1 MVVYNFFQFN
11 FLKLQ
16 WYNVNIVNI
25 LTKIV
30 KCIMEGK
37 MKIKKLISMILVVM
51 MMTTMLVGCS
61 NTKPEGE
68 SEQKKVTI
76 TDHAGR
82 EVEVTGEYEKI
93 VSGYYIS
100 TSMLVSL
107 GLNDK
112 LVGIEAKA
120 EKRPLYKLAAKE
132 LLELPNVG
140 TAKDFDLEGCIAL
153 KPDLVILPK
162 KLTEQAKTLA
172 DTGIT
177 VIVIN
182 PENEE
187 LLRESIEMVATAT
200 GTTEKAKKLLSYYDE
215 QYAELEELTKD
226 SKDKPSVYLAG
237 TSNILTVASG
247 KMYQNSVI
255 EQAGGVNVA
264 KDLSDDQWANI
275 SYEQLLQYNPD
286 MIVIIPEAEFT
297 KEDVLNDSELANLN
311 AVKNKAVYEMPG
323 DFEAWDSPVPS
334 GVLGSMWLASIINE
348 DEYSFDDF
356 KNDAAGFYKEFYNV
370 DIDKELVTK

>member
-1 MVVYNFFQFN
+1 
-11 FLKLQ
+11 
-16 WYNVNIVNI
+16 
-25 LTKIV
+25 
-30 KCIMEGK
+30 
-37 MKIKKLISMILVVM
+37 MKIKKLISIILVVM

-61 NTKPEGE
+61 NTNTQEKSQPKE
-68 SEQKKVTI
+68 VTI

-82 EVEVTGEYEKI
+82 EVKVTGNYKKI

-112 LVGIEAKA
+112 LVGIESKA

-132 LLELPNVG
+132 LLELPKVG

-162 KLTEQAKTLA
+162 KLTEQAKTLSDA
-172 DTGIT
+172 GIT

-182 PENEE
+182 PENEK
-187 LLRESIEMVATAT
+187 LLKESIEMVATAT

-215 QYAELEELTKD
+215 QYAKLEKLTKD
-226 SKDKPSVYLAG
+226 SKEKPSVYLAG
-237 TSNILTVASG
+237 TSDILTVASG

-255 EQAGGVNVA
+255 EKAGGVNVA
-264 KDLSDDQWANI
+264 KDLTDDQWAKI
-275 SYEQLLQYNPD
+275 SYEQLLKYNPD

-297 KEDVLNDSELANLN
+297 KEDVLKDPQLANLN
-311 AVKNKAVYEMPG
+311 AVKNKAVYEMPS

-334 GVLGSMWLASIINE
+334 CVLGSMWLASII
-348 DEYSFDDF
+348 DEEGYSFDDF
-356 KNDAAGFYKEFYNV
+356 KNDAASFYKEFYNV

>member
-1 MVVYNFFQFN
+1 
-11 FLKLQ
+11 
-16 WYNVNIVNI
+16 
-25 LTKIV
+25 
-30 KCIMEGK
+30 
-37 MKIKKLISMILVVM
+37 MKIKKLISIVLVVM

-61 NTKPEGE
+61 NTNTQEKSQPKE
-68 SEQKKVTI
+68 VTI

-82 EVEVTGEYEKI
+82 EVKVTGNYEKI

-112 LVGIEAKA
+112 LVGIESKA

-132 LLELPNVG
+132 LLELPKVG

-162 KLTEQAKTLA
+162 KLTEQAKTLSDA
-172 DTGIT
+172 GIT

-182 PENEE
+182 PENEK
-187 LLRESIEMVATAT
+187 LLKESIEMVATAT

-215 QYAELEELTKD
+215 QYAKLEKLTKD
-226 SKDKPSVYLAG
+226 SKEKPSVYLAG
-237 TSNILTVASG
+237 TSDILTVASG

-255 EQAGGVNVA
+255 EKAGGVNVA
-264 KDLSDDQWANI
+264 KDLADDQWAKI
-275 SYEQLLQYNPD
+275 SYEQLLKYNPD

-297 KEDVLNDSELANLN
+297 KEDVLKDPQLANLN
-311 AVKNKAVYEMPG
+311 AVKNKAVYEMPS

-334 GVLGSMWLASIINE
+334 CVLGSMWLASII
-348 DEYSFDDF
+348 DEEGYSFDDF

>member
-1 MVVYNFFQFN
+1 
-11 FLKLQ
+11 
-16 WYNVNIVNI
+16 
-25 LTKIV
+25 
-30 KCIMEGK
+30 
-37 MKIKKLISMILVVM
+37 MKIKKLISIILVVM

-61 NTKPEGE
+61 NTNTQEKSQPKE
-68 SEQKKVTI
+68 VTI

-82 EVEVTGEYEKI
+82 EVKVTGNYEKI

-112 LVGIEAKA
+112 LVGIESKA

-132 LLELPNVG
+132 LLELPKVG

-162 KLTEQAKTLA
+162 KLTEQAKTLSDA
-172 DTGIT
+172 GIT

-182 PENEE
+182 PENEK
-187 LLRESIEMVATAT
+187 LLKESIEMVATAT

-215 QYAELEELTKD
+215 QYGKLEKLTKD
-226 SKDKPSVYLAG
+226 SKETPSVYLAG
-237 TSNILTVASG
+237 TSDILTVASG

-255 EQAGGVNVA
+255 EKAGGVNVA
-264 KDLSDDQWANI
+264 KDLTDDQWAKI
-275 SYEQLLQYNPD
+275 SYEQLLKYNPD

-297 KEDVLNDSELANLN
+297 KEDVLKDPQLANLN
-311 AVKNKAVYEMPG
+311 AVKNKAVYEMPS

-334 GVLGSMWLASIINE
+334 CVLGSMWLASII
-348 DEYSFDDF
+348 DEEGYSFDDF
-356 KNDAAGFYKEFYNV
+356 KNDAASFYKEFYNV

>member
-1 MVVYNFFQFN
+1 
-11 FLKLQ
+11 
-16 WYNVNIVNI
+16 
-25 LTKIV
+25 
-30 KCIMEGK
+30 
-37 MKIKKLISMILVVM
+37 MKIKKLISIILVVM

-61 NTKPEGE
+61 NTNTQEKSQPKE
-68 SEQKKVTI
+68 VTI

-82 EVEVTGEYEKI
+82 EVKVTGNYEKI

-112 LVGIEAKA
+112 LVGIESKA

-132 LLELPNVG
+132 LLELPKVG

-162 KLTEQAKTLA
+162 KLTEQAKTLSDA
-172 DTGIT
+172 GIT

-182 PENEE
+182 PENEK
-187 LLRESIEMVATAT
+187 LLKESIEMVATAT

-215 QYAELEELTKD
+215 QYAKLEKLTKD
-226 SKDKPSVYLAG
+226 SKEKPSVYLAG
-237 TSNILTVASG
+237 TSDILTVASG

-255 EQAGGVNVA
+255 EKAGGVNVA
-264 KDLSDDQWANI
+264 KDLTDDQWAKI
-275 SYEQLLQYNPD
+275 SYEQLLKYNPD

-297 KEDVLNDSELANLN
+297 KEDVLKDPQFANLN
-311 AVKNKAVYEMPG
+311 AVKNKAVYEMPS

-334 GVLGSMWLASIINE
+334 CVLGSMWLASII
-348 DEYSFDDF
+348 DEEGYSFDDF
-356 KNDAAGFYKEFYNV
+356 KNDAASFYKEFYKV

>member
-1 MVVYNFFQFN
+1 
-11 FLKLQ
+11 
-16 WYNVNIVNI
+16 
-25 LTKIV
+25 
-30 KCIMEGK
+30 
-37 MKIKKLISMILVVM
+37 MKIKKLISIILVVM

-61 NTKPEGE
+61 NTNTQEKSQPKE
-68 SEQKKVTI
+68 VTI

-82 EVEVTGEYEKI
+82 EVKVTGNYEKI

-112 LVGIEAKA
+112 LVGIESKA

-132 LLELPNVG
+132 LLELPKVG

-162 KLTEQAKTLA
+162 KLTEQAKTLSDA
-172 DTGIT
+172 GIT

-182 PENEE
+182 PENEK
-187 LLRESIEMVATAT
+187 LLKESIEMVATAT

-215 QYAELEELTKD
+215 QYAKLEKLTKD
-226 SKDKPSVYLAG
+226 SKEKPSVYLAG
-237 TSNILTVASG
+237 TSDILTVASG

-255 EQAGGVNVA
+255 EKAGGVNVA
-264 KDLSDDQWANI
+264 KDLADDQWAKI
-275 SYEQLLQYNPD
+275 SYEQLLKYNPD

-297 KEDVLNDSELANLN
+297 KEDVLKDPQLANIN
-311 AVKNKAVYEMPG
+311 AVKNKAVYEMPS

-334 GVLGSMWLASIINE
+334 CVLGSMWLASII
-348 DEYSFDDF
+348 DEEGYSFDDF
-356 KNDAAGFYKEFYNV
+356 KNDAASFYKEFYNV

>member
-1 MVVYNFFQFN
+1 
-11 FLKLQ
+11 
-16 WYNVNIVNI
+16 
-25 LTKIV
+25 
-30 KCIMEGK
+30 
-37 MKIKKLISMILVVM
+37 MKIKKLISIVLVVM

-61 NTKPEGE
+61 NTNTQEKSQPKE
-68 SEQKKVTI
+68 VTI

-82 EVEVTGEYEKI
+82 EVKVTGNYEKI

-112 LVGIEAKA
+112 LVGIESKA

-132 LLELPNVG
+132 LLELPKVG

-162 KLTEQAKTLA
+162 KLTEQAKTLSDA
-172 DTGIT
+172 GIT

-182 PENEE
+182 PENEK
-187 LLRESIEMVATAT
+187 LLKESIEMVATAT

-215 QYAELEELTKD
+215 QYAKLEKLTKD
-226 SKDKPSVYLAG
+226 SKEKPSVYLAG
-237 TSNILTVASG
+237 TSDILTVASG

-255 EQAGGVNVA
+255 EKAGGVNVA
-264 KDLSDDQWANI
+264 KDLADDQWAKI
-275 SYEQLLQYNPD
+275 SYEQLLKYNPD

-297 KEDVLNDSELANLN
+297 KEDVLKDPQLANLN
-311 AVKNKAVYEMPG
+311 AVKNKAVYEMPS

-334 GVLGSMWLASIINE
+334 CVLGSMWLASII
-348 DEYSFDDF
+348 DEEGYSFDDF
-356 KNDAAGFYKEFYNV
+356 KNDAASFYKEFYKV

>member
-1 MVVYNFFQFN
+1 
-11 FLKLQ
+11 
-16 WYNVNIVNI
+16 
-25 LTKIV
+25 
-30 KCIMEGK
+30 
-37 MKIKKLISMILVVM
+37 MKIKKLISIILVVM

-61 NTKPEGE
+61 NTNTQEKSQPKE
-68 SEQKKVTI
+68 VTI

-82 EVEVTGEYEKI
+82 EVKVTGNYEKI

-112 LVGIEAKA
+112 LVGIESKA

-132 LLELPNVG
+132 LLELPKVG

-162 KLTEQAKTLA
+162 KLTEQAKTLSDA
-172 DTGIT
+172 GIT

-182 PENEE
+182 PENEK
-187 LLRESIEMVATAT
+187 LLKESIEMVATAT

-215 QYAELEELTKD
+215 QYGKLEKLTKD
-226 SKDKPSVYLAG
+226 SKEKPSVYLAG
-237 TSNILTVASG
+237 TSDILTVASG

-255 EQAGGVNVA
+255 EKAGGVNVA
-264 KDLSDDQWANI
+264 KDLTDDQWAKI
-275 SYEQLLQYNPD
+275 SYEQLLKYNPD

-297 KEDVLNDSELANLN
+297 KEDVLKDPQLANLN
-311 AVKNKAVYEMPG
+311 AVKNKAVYEMPS

-334 GVLGSMWLASIINE
+334 CVLGSMWLASII
-348 DEYSFDDF
+348 DEEGYSFDDF
-356 KNDAAGFYKEFYNV
+356 KNDAASFYKEFYNV

>member
-1 MVVYNFFQFN
+1 
-11 FLKLQ
+11 
-16 WYNVNIVNI
+16 
-25 LTKIV
+25 
-30 KCIMEGK
+30 
-37 MKIKKLISMILVVM
+37 MKIKKLISIVLVVM
-51 MMTTMLVGCS
+51 MMTTMLVGCG
-61 NTKPEGE
+61 NTNTQEKSQPKE
-68 SEQKKVTI
+68 VTI

-82 EVEVTGEYEKI
+82 EVKVTGNYEKI

-112 LVGIEAKA
+112 LVGIESKA

-132 LLELPNVG
+132 LLELPKVG

-162 KLTEQAKTLA
+162 KLTEQAKTLSDA
-172 DTGIT
+172 GIT

-182 PENEE
+182 PENEK
-187 LLRESIEMVATAT
+187 LLKESIEMVATAT

-215 QYAELEELTKD
+215 QYAKLEKLTKD
-226 SKDKPSVYLAG
+226 SKEKPSVYLAG
-237 TSNILTVASG
+237 TSDILTVASG

-255 EQAGGVNVA
+255 EKAGGVNVA
-264 KDLSDDQWANI
+264 KDLTDDQWAKI
-275 SYEQLLQYNPD
+275 SYEQLLKYNPD

-297 KEDVLNDSELANLN
+297 KEDVLKDPQLANLN
-311 AVKNKAVYEMPG
+311 AVKNKAVYEMPS

-334 GVLGSMWLASIINE
+334 CVLGSMWLASII
-348 DEYSFDDF
+348 DEEGYSFDDF

>member
-1 MVVYNFFQFN
+1 
-11 FLKLQ
+11 
-16 WYNVNIVNI
+16 
-25 LTKIV
+25 
-30 KCIMEGK
+30 
-37 MKIKKLISMILVVM
+37 MKIKKLISIILVVM

-61 NTKPEGE
+61 NTNTQEKSQPKE
-68 SEQKKVTI
+68 VTI

-82 EVEVTGEYEKI
+82 EVKVTGNYEKI

-112 LVGIEAKA
+112 LVGIESKA

-132 LLELPNVG
+132 LLELPKVG

-162 KLTEQAKTLA
+162 KLTEQAKTLSDA
-172 DTGIT
+172 GIT

-182 PENEE
+182 PENEK
-187 LLRESIEMVATAT
+187 LLKESIEMVATAT

-215 QYAELEELTKD
+215 QYAKLEKLTKD
-226 SKDKPSVYLAG
+226 SKEKPSVYLAG
-237 TSNILTVASG
+237 TSDILTVASG

-255 EQAGGVNVA
+255 EKAGGVNVA
-264 KDLSDDQWANI
+264 KDLTDDQWAKI
-275 SYEQLLQYNPD
+275 SYEQLLKYNPD

-297 KEDVLNDSELANLN
+297 KEDVLKDPQLENLN
-311 AVKNKAVYEMPG
+311 AVKNKAVYEMPS

-334 GVLGSMWLASIINE
+334 CVLGSMWLASII
-348 DEYSFDDF
+348 DEEGYSFDDF
-356 KNDAAGFYKEFYNV
+356 KNDAASFYKEFYNV

>member
-1 MVVYNFFQFN
+1 
-11 FLKLQ
+11 
-16 WYNVNIVNI
+16 
-25 LTKIV
+25 
-30 KCIMEGK
+30 
-37 MKIKKLISMILVVM
+37 MKIKKLISIVLVVM

-61 NTKPEGE
+61 NTNTQEKSQPKE
-68 SEQKKVTI
+68 VTI

-82 EVEVTGEYEKI
+82 EVKVTGNYEKI

-112 LVGIEAKA
+112 LVGIESKA

-132 LLELPNVG
+132 LLELPKVG

-162 KLTEQAKTLA
+162 KLTEQAKTLSDA
-172 DTGIT
+172 GIT

-182 PENEE
+182 PENEK
-187 LLRESIEMVATAT
+187 LLKESIEMVATAT

-215 QYAELEELTKD
+215 QYAKLEKLTKD
-226 SKDKPSVYLAG
+226 SKEKPSVYLAG
-237 TSNILTVASG
+237 TSDILTVASG

-255 EQAGGVNVA
+255 EKAGGVNVA
-264 KDLSDDQWANI
+264 KDLADDQWAKI
-275 SYEQLLQYNPD
+275 SYEQLLKYNPD

-297 KEDVLNDSELANLN
+297 KEDVLKDPQLANLN
-311 AVKNKAVYEMPG
+311 AVKNKAVYEMPS

-334 GVLGSMWLASIINE
+334 CVLGSMWLASII
-348 DEYSFDDF
+348 DEEGYSFDDF
-356 KNDAAGFYKEFYNV
+356 KDDAASFYKEFYNV

>member
-1 MVVYNFFQFN
+1 V
-11 FLKLQ
+11 
-16 WYNVNIVNI
+16 
-25 LTKIV
+25 
-30 KCIMEGK
+30 EGK
-37 MKIKKLISMILVVM
+37 MKIKKLISIVLVVM

-61 NTKPEGE
+61 NTNTQEKSQPKE
-68 SEQKKVTI
+68 VTI

-82 EVEVTGEYEKI
+82 EVKVTGNYEKI

-112 LVGIEAKA
+112 LVGIESKA

-132 LLELPNVG
+132 LLELPKVG

-162 KLTEQAKTLA
+162 KLTEQAKTLSDA
-172 DTGIT
+172 GIT

-182 PENEE
+182 PENEK
-187 LLRESIEMVATAT
+187 LLKESIEMVATAT

-215 QYAELEELTKD
+215 QYAKLEKLTKD
-226 SKDKPSVYLAG
+226 SKEKPSVYLAG
-237 TSNILTVASG
+237 TSDILTVASG

-255 EQAGGVNVA
+255 EKAGGVNVA
-264 KDLSDDQWANI
+264 KDLTDDQWAKI
-275 SYEQLLQYNPD
+275 SYEQLLKYNPD

-297 KEDVLNDSELANLN
+297 KEDVLKDPQLANLN
-311 AVKNKAVYEMPG
+311 AVKNKAVYEMPS

-334 GVLGSMWLASIINE
+334 CVLGSMWLASII
-348 DEYSFDDF
+348 DEEGYSFDDF
-356 KNDAAGFYKEFYNV
+356 KDDAASFYKEFYNV

>member
-1 MVVYNFFQFN
+1 
-11 FLKLQ
+11 
-16 WYNVNIVNI
+16 
-25 LTKIV
+25 
-30 KCIMEGK
+30 
-37 MKIKKLISMILVVM
+37 MKIKKLISIILVVM

-61 NTKPEGE
+61 NTNTQEKSQPKE
-68 SEQKKVTI
+68 VTI

-82 EVEVTGEYEKI
+82 DVKVTGSYEKI

-112 LVGIEAKA
+112 LVGIESKA

-132 LLELPNVG
+132 LLELPKVG

-162 KLTEQAKTLA
+162 KLTEQAKTLSDA
-172 DTGIT
+172 GIT

-182 PENEE
+182 PENEK
-187 LLRESIEMVATAT
+187 LLKESIEMVATAT

-215 QYAELEELTKD
+215 QYAKLEKLTKD
-226 SKDKPSVYLAG
+226 SKEKPSVYLAG
-237 TSNILTVASG
+237 TSDILTVASG

-255 EQAGGVNVA
+255 EKAGGVNVA
-264 KDLSDDQWANI
+264 KDLTDDQWAKI
-275 SYEQLLQYNPD
+275 SYEQLLKYNPD

-297 KEDVLNDSELANLN
+297 KEDVLKDPQLANLN
-311 AVKNKAVYEMPG
+311 AVKNKAVYEMPS

-334 GVLGSMWLASIINE
+334 CVLGSMWLASII
-348 DEYSFDDF
+348 DEEGYSFDDF
-356 KNDAAGFYKEFYNV
+356 KNDAASFYKEFYNV

>member
-1 MVVYNFFQFN
+1 
-11 FLKLQ
+11 
-16 WYNVNIVNI
+16 
-25 LTKIV
+25 
-30 KCIMEGK
+30 
-37 MKIKKLISMILVVM
+37 MKIKKLISIILVVM

-61 NTKPEGE
+61 NTNTQEKSQPKE
-68 SEQKKVTI
+68 VTI

-82 EVEVTGEYEKI
+82 EVKVTGNYEKI

-112 LVGIEAKA
+112 LVGIESKA

-132 LLELPNVG
+132 LLELPKVG

-162 KLTEQAKTLA
+162 KLTEQAKTLSDA
-172 DTGIT
+172 GIT

-182 PENEE
+182 PENEK
-187 LLRESIEMVATAT
+187 LLKESIEMVATAT

-215 QYAELEELTKD
+215 QYAKLEKLTKD
-226 SKDKPSVYLAG
+226 SKEKPSVYLAG
-237 TSNILTVASG
+237 TSDILTVASG

-255 EQAGGVNVA
+255 EKAGGVNVA
-264 KDLSDDQWANI
+264 KDLTDDQWAKI
-275 SYEQLLQYNPD
+275 SYEQLLKYNPD

-297 KEDVLNDSELANLN
+297 KEDVLKDPQLANLN
-311 AVKNKAVYEMPG
+311 AVKNKAVYEMPS

-334 GVLGSMWLASIINE
+334 CVLGSMWLASII
-348 DEYSFDDF
+348 DEEGYSFDDF
-356 KNDAAGFYKEFYNV
+356 KNDAASFYKEFYNV

>member
-1 MVVYNFFQFN
+1 
-11 FLKLQ
+11 
-16 WYNVNIVNI
+16 
-25 LTKIV
+25 
-30 KCIMEGK
+30 
-37 MKIKKLISMILVVM
+37 MKIKKLISIFLVVM
-51 MMTTMLVGCS
+51 MMTTMLVGCG
-61 NTKPEGE
+61 NTNTQEKSQPKE
-68 SEQKKVTI
+68 VTI

-82 EVEVTGEYEKI
+82 EVKVTGNYEKI

-112 LVGIEAKA
+112 LVGIESKA

-132 LLELPNVG
+132 LLELPKVG

-162 KLTEQAKTLA
+162 KLTEQAKTLSDA
-172 DTGIT
+172 GIT

-182 PENEE
+182 PENEK
-187 LLRESIEMVATAT
+187 LLKESIEMVATAT

-215 QYAELEELTKD
+215 QYAKLEKLTKD
-226 SKDKPSVYLAG
+226 SKEKPSVYLAG
-237 TSNILTVASG
+237 TSDILTVASG

-255 EQAGGVNVA
+255 EKAGGVNVA
-264 KDLSDDQWANI
+264 KDLADDQWAKI
-275 SYEQLLQYNPD
+275 SYEQLLKYNPD

-297 KEDVLNDSELANLN
+297 KEDVLKDPQLANIN
-311 AVKNKAVYEMPG
+311 AVKNKAVYEMPS

-334 GVLGSMWLASIINE
+334 CVLGSMWLASII
-348 DEYSFDDF
+348 DEEGYSFDDF
-356 KNDAAGFYKEFYNV
+356 KNDAASFYKEFYNV

>member
-1 MVVYNFFQFN
+1 
-11 FLKLQ
+11 
-16 WYNVNIVNI
+16 
-25 LTKIV
+25 
-30 KCIMEGK
+30 
-37 MKIKKLISMILVVM
+37 MKIKKLISIVLVVM

-61 NTKPEGE
+61 NTNTQEKSQPKE
-68 SEQKKVTI
+68 VTI

-82 EVEVTGEYEKI
+82 EVKVTGNYEKI

-112 LVGIEAKA
+112 LVGIESKA

-132 LLELPNVG
+132 LLQLPKVG

-162 KLTEQAKTLA
+162 KLTEQAKTLSDA
-172 DTGIT
+172 GIT

-182 PENEE
+182 PENEK
-187 LLRESIEMVATAT
+187 LLKESIEMVATAT

-215 QYAELEELTKD
+215 QYAKLEKLTKD
-226 SKDKPSVYLAG
+226 SKEKPSVYLAG
-237 TSNILTVASG
+237 TSDILTVASG

-255 EQAGGVNVA
+255 EKAGGVNVA
-264 KDLSDDQWANI
+264 KDLADDQWAKI
-275 SYEQLLQYNPD
+275 SYEQLLKYNPD

-297 KEDVLNDSELANLN
+297 KEDVLKDPQLSNLN
-311 AVKNKAVYEMPG
+311 AVKNKAVYEMPS

-334 GVLGSMWLASIINE
+334 CVLGSMWLASII
-348 DEYSFDDF
+348 DEEGYSFDDF
-356 KNDAAGFYKEFYNV
+356 KNDAASFYKEFYNV

>member
-1 MVVYNFFQFN
+1 
-11 FLKLQ
+11 
-16 WYNVNIVNI
+16 
-25 LTKIV
+25 
-30 KCIMEGK
+30 
-37 MKIKKLISMILVVM
+37 MKIKKLISMILLVM

-61 NTKPEGE
+61 NTKPEDE
-68 SEQKKVTI
+68 SEPKKVTI

-120 EKRPLYKLAAKE
+120 EKRPIYKLAAKE

-162 KLTEQAKTLA
+162 KLTEQAKALSDA
-172 DTGIT
+172 GIT
-177 VIVIN
+177 VVVIN

-215 QYAELEELTKD
+215 QYDKLEGLTKD

-255 EQAGGVNVA
+255 EQAGGVNTA

-275 SYEQLLQYNPD
+275 SYEQLLQYNPE

-297 KEDVLNDSELANLN
+297 KEDVLKDSQLANLN
-311 AVKNKAVYEMPG
+311 AVKNNAVYEMPR

-334 GVLGSMWLASIINE
+334 GALGSMWLASIINE
-348 DEYSFDDF
+348 DEYSFEQF
-356 KNDAAGFYKEFYNV
+356 KNDASEFYKEFYNIDV
-370 DIDKELVTK
+370 DKELITK

>member
-1 MVVYNFFQFN
+1 
-11 FLKLQ
+11 
-16 WYNVNIVNI
+16 
-25 LTKIV
+25 
-30 KCIMEGK
+30 

-61 NTKPEGE
+61 NTNTQEKDKPKE
-68 SEQKKVTI
+68 VTI

-82 EVEVTGEYEKI
+82 EVKVTGNYEKI

-120 EKRPLYKLAAKE
+120 DKRPLYKLADKE
-132 LLELPNVG
+132 LLDLPNVG
-140 TAKDFDLEGCIAL
+140 TAKDFDLEGCLAL

-172 DTGIT
+172 DAGIT

-187 LLRESIEMVATAT
+187 LLKESIEMVSTAT

-215 QYAELEELTKD
+215 QYAKLEEITKD

-237 TSNILTVASG
+237 TSNILTTASG

-255 EQAGGVNVA
+255 EKAGGVNVS
-264 KDLSDDQWANI
+264 KDLTDDQWANI
-275 SYEQLLQYNPD
+275 SYEQLLEYNPD

-297 KEDVLNDSELANLN
+297 KEDVLNDSQLANLN
-311 AVKNKAVYEMPG
+311 AVKNKAVYEMPS

-348 DEYSFDDF
+348 GEYSFDNF
-356 KNDAAGFYKEFYNV
+356 KNDAASFYKQFYNIDV
-370 DIDKELVTK
+370 DKELITK

>member
-1 MVVYNFFQFN
+1 
-11 FLKLQ
+11 
-16 WYNVNIVNI
+16 
-25 LTKIV
+25 
-30 KCIMEGK
+30 
-37 MKIKKLISMILVVM
+37 MKIKKLISIFLVVM
-51 MMTTMLVGCS
+51 MMTTMLVGCG
-61 NTKPEGE
+61 NTNTQEKSQPKE
-68 SEQKKVTI
+68 VTI

-82 EVEVTGEYEKI
+82 EVKVTGNYEKI

-112 LVGIEAKA
+112 LVGIESKA

-132 LLELPNVG
+132 LLELPKVG

-162 KLTEQAKTLA
+162 KLTEQAKTLSDA
-172 DTGIT
+172 GIT

-182 PENEE
+182 PENEK
-187 LLRESIEMVATAT
+187 LLKESIEMVATAT

-215 QYAELEELTKD
+215 QYAKLEKLTKD
-226 SKDKPSVYLAG
+226 SKEKPSVYLAG
-237 TSNILTVASG
+237 TSDILTVASG

-255 EQAGGVNVA
+255 EKAGGVNVA
-264 KDLSDDQWANI
+264 KDLADDQWAKI
-275 SYEQLLQYNPD
+275 SYEQLLKYNPD

-297 KEDVLNDSELANLN
+297 KEDVLKDPQLANLN
-311 AVKNKAVYEMPG
+311 AVKNKAVYEMPS

-334 GVLGSMWLASIINE
+334 CVLGSMWLASII
-348 DEYSFDDF
+348 DEEGYSFDDF
-356 KNDAAGFYKEFYNV
+356 KNDAASFYKEFYNV

>member
-1 MVVYNFFQFN
+1 
-11 FLKLQ
+11 
-16 WYNVNIVNI
+16 
-25 LTKIV
+25 
-30 KCIMEGK
+30 
-37 MKIKKLISMILVVM
+37 MKIKKLISIILVVM

-61 NTKPEGE
+61 NTNTQEKSQPKE
-68 SEQKKVTI
+68 VTI

-82 EVEVTGEYEKI
+82 EVKVTGNYEKI

-112 LVGIEAKA
+112 LVGIESKA
-120 EKRPLYKLAAKE
+120 EKRPLYKLAARE
-132 LLELPNVG
+132 LLQLPKVG

-162 KLTEQAKTLA
+162 KLTEQAKTLSDA
-172 DTGIT
+172 GIT

-182 PENEE
+182 PENEK
-187 LLRESIEMVATAT
+187 LLKESIEMVATAT

-215 QYAELEELTKD
+215 QYAKLEKLTKD
-226 SKDKPSVYLAG
+226 SKEKPSVYLAG
-237 TSNILTVASG
+237 TSDILTVASG

-255 EQAGGVNVA
+255 EKAGGVNVA
-264 KDLSDDQWANI
+264 KDLADDQWAKI
-275 SYEQLLQYNPD
+275 SYEQLLKYNPD

-297 KEDVLNDSELANLN
+297 KEDVLKDPQLSNLN
-311 AVKNKAVYEMPG
+311 AVKNKAVYEMPS

-334 GVLGSMWLASIINE
+334 CVLGSMWLASII
-348 DEYSFDDF
+348 DEEGYSFDDF
-356 KNDAAGFYKEFYNV
+356 KNDAASFYKEFYNV

>member
-1 MVVYNFFQFN
+1 
-11 FLKLQ
+11 
-16 WYNVNIVNI
+16 
-25 LTKIV
+25 
-30 KCIMEGK
+30 
-37 MKIKKLISMILVVM
+37 MKIKKLISIFLVVM
-51 MMTTMLVGCS
+51 MMTTMLVGCG
-61 NTKPEGE
+61 NTNTQEKSQPKE
-68 SEQKKVTI
+68 VTI

-82 EVEVTGEYEKI
+82 EVKVTGNYEKI

-112 LVGIEAKA
+112 LVGIESKA

-132 LLELPNVG
+132 LLELPKVG

-162 KLTEQAKTLA
+162 KLTEQAKTLSDA
-172 DTGIT
+172 GIT

-182 PENEE
+182 PENEK
-187 LLRESIEMVATAT
+187 LLKESIEMVATAT

-215 QYAELEELTKD
+215 QYAKLEKLTKD
-226 SKDKPSVYLAG
+226 SKEKPSVYLAG
-237 TSNILTVASG
+237 TSDILTVASG

-255 EQAGGVNVA
+255 EKAGGVNVA
-264 KDLSDDQWANI
+264 KDLTDDQWAKI
-275 SYEQLLQYNPD
+275 SYEQLLKYNPD

-297 KEDVLNDSELANLN
+297 KEDVLKDPQLANLN
-311 AVKNKAVYEMPG
+311 AVKNKAVYEMPS

-334 GVLGSMWLASIINE
+334 CVLGSMWLASII
-348 DEYSFDDF
+348 DEEGYSFDDF
-356 KNDAAGFYKEFYNV
+356 KNDAASFYKEFYKV

>member
-1 MVVYNFFQFN
+1 
-11 FLKLQ
+11 
-16 WYNVNIVNI
+16 
-25 LTKIV
+25 
-30 KCIMEGK
+30 
-37 MKIKKLISMILVVM
+37 MKIKKLISIILVVM

-61 NTKPEGE
+61 NTNTQEKSQPKE
-68 SEQKKVTI
+68 VTI

-82 EVEVTGEYEKI
+82 EVKVTGNYEKI

-112 LVGIEAKA
+112 LVGIESKA

-132 LLELPNVG
+132 LLELPKVG

-162 KLTEQAKTLA
+162 KLTEQAKTLSDA
-172 DTGIT
+172 GIT

-182 PENEE
+182 PENEK
-187 LLRESIEMVATAT
+187 LLKESIEMVATAT

-215 QYAELEELTKD
+215 QYDKLEKLTKD
-226 SKDKPSVYLAG
+226 SKEKPSVYLAG
-237 TSNILTVASG
+237 TSDILTVASG

-255 EQAGGVNVA
+255 EKAGGVNVA
-264 KDLSDDQWANI
+264 KDLTDDQWAKI
-275 SYEQLLQYNPD
+275 SYEQLLKYNPD

-297 KEDVLNDSELANLN
+297 KEDVLKDPQLANLN
-311 AVKNKAVYEMPG
+311 AVKNKAVYEMPS

-334 GVLGSMWLASIINE
+334 CVLGSMWLASII
-348 DEYSFDDF
+348 DEEGYSFDDF
-356 KNDAAGFYKEFYNV
+356 KNDAASFYKEFYNV

>member
-1 MVVYNFFQFN
+1 
-11 FLKLQ
+11 
-16 WYNVNIVNI
+16 
-25 LTKIV
+25 
-30 KCIMEGK
+30 
-37 MKIKKLISMILVVM
+37 MKIKKLISIILVVM

-61 NTKPEGE
+61 NTNTQEKSQPKE
-68 SEQKKVTI
+68 VTI

-82 EVEVTGEYEKI
+82 EVKVTGNYEKI

-112 LVGIEAKA
+112 LVGIESKA

-132 LLELPNVG
+132 LLELPKVG

-162 KLTEQAKTLA
+162 KLTEQAKTLSDA
-172 DTGIT
+172 GIT

-182 PENEE
+182 PENEK
-187 LLRESIEMVATAT
+187 LLKESIEMVATAT

-215 QYAELEELTKD
+215 QYAKLEKLTKD
-226 SKDKPSVYLAG
+226 SKEKPSVYLAG
-237 TSNILTVASG
+237 TSDILTVASG

-255 EQAGGVNVA
+255 EKAGGVNVA
-264 KDLSDDQWANI
+264 KDLADDQWAKI
-275 SYEQLLQYNPD
+275 SYEQLLKYNPD
-286 MIVIIPEAEFT
+286 MIVIISEAEFT
-297 KEDVLNDSELANLN
+297 KEDVLKDPQLANLN
-311 AVKNKAVYEMPG
+311 AVKNKAVYEMPS

-334 GVLGSMWLASIINE
+334 CVLGSMWLASII
-348 DEYSFDDF
+348 DEEGYSFDDF
-356 KNDAAGFYKEFYNV
+356 KNDAASFYKEFYNV

>member
-1 MVVYNFFQFN
+1 
-11 FLKLQ
+11 
-16 WYNVNIVNI
+16 
-25 LTKIV
+25 
-30 KCIMEGK
+30 
-37 MKIKKLISMILVVM
+37 MKIKKLISIILVVM

-61 NTKPEGE
+61 NTNTQEKSQPKE
-68 SEQKKVTI
+68 VTI

-82 EVEVTGEYEKI
+82 EVKVTGNYEKI

-112 LVGIEAKA
+112 LVGIESKA

-132 LLELPNVG
+132 LLELPKVG

-162 KLTEQAKTLA
+162 KLTEQAKTLSDA
-172 DTGIT
+172 GIT

-182 PENEE
+182 PENEK
-187 LLRESIEMVATAT
+187 LLKESIEMVATAT

-215 QYAELEELTKD
+215 QYAKLEKLTKD
-226 SKDKPSVYLAG
+226 SKEKPSVYLAG
-237 TSNILTVASG
+237 TSDILTVASG

-255 EQAGGVNVA
+255 EKAGGVNVA
-264 KDLSDDQWANI
+264 KDLTDDQWAKI
-275 SYEQLLQYNPD
+275 SYEQLLKYNPD

-297 KEDVLNDSELANLN
+297 KEDVLKDPQLSNLN
-311 AVKNKAVYEMPG
+311 AVKNKAVYEMPS

-334 GVLGSMWLASIINE
+334 CVLGSMWLASII
-348 DEYSFDDF
+348 DEEGYSFDDF
-356 KNDAAGFYKEFYNV
+356 KNDAASFYKEFYNV

>member
-1 MVVYNFFQFN
+1 
-11 FLKLQ
+11 
-16 WYNVNIVNI
+16 
-25 LTKIV
+25 
-30 KCIMEGK
+30 
-37 MKIKKLISMILVVM
+37 MKIKKLISIILVVM
-51 MMTTMLVGCS
+51 MMTTMLVGCG
-61 NTKPEGE
+61 NTNTQEKSQPKE
-68 SEQKKVTI
+68 VTI

-82 EVEVTGEYEKI
+82 EVKVTGDYEKI

-112 LVGIEAKA
+112 LVGIESKA

-132 LLELPNVG
+132 LLELPKVG

-162 KLTEQAKTLA
+162 KLTEQAKTLSDA
-172 DTGIT
+172 GIT

-182 PENEE
+182 PENEK
-187 LLRESIEMVATAT
+187 LLKESIEMVATAT

-215 QYAELEELTKD
+215 QYAKLEKLTKD
-226 SKDKPSVYLAG
+226 SKEKPSVYLAG
-237 TSNILTVASG
+237 TSDILTVASG

-255 EQAGGVNVA
+255 EKAGGVNAA
-264 KDLSDDQWANI
+264 KDLADDQWAKI
-275 SYEQLLQYNPD
+275 SYEQLLKYNPD

-297 KEDVLNDSELANLN
+297 KEDVLKDPQLANLN
-311 AVKNKAVYEMPG
+311 AVKNKAVYEMPS

-334 GVLGSMWLASIINE
+334 CVLGSMWLASII
-348 DEYSFDDF
+348 DEEGYSFDDF
-356 KNDAAGFYKEFYNV
+356 KNDAASFYKEFYNV

>member
-1 MVVYNFFQFN
+1 
-11 FLKLQ
+11 
-16 WYNVNIVNI
+16 
-25 LTKIV
+25 
-30 KCIMEGK
+30 
-37 MKIKKLISMILVVM
+37 
-51 MMTTMLVGCS
+51 MTTMLVGCS
-61 NTKPEGE
+61 NTNTQEKSQPKE
-68 SEQKKVTI
+68 VTI

-82 EVEVTGEYEKI
+82 EVKVTGNYEKI

-112 LVGIEAKA
+112 LVGIESKA

-132 LLELPNVG
+132 LLELPKVG

-162 KLTEQAKTLA
+162 KLTEQAKTLSDA
-172 DTGIT
+172 GIT

-182 PENEE
+182 PENEK
-187 LLRESIEMVATAT
+187 LLKESIEMVATAT

-215 QYAELEELTKD
+215 QYAKLEKLTKD
-226 SKDKPSVYLAG
+226 SKEKPSVYLAG
-237 TSNILTVASG
+237 TSDILTVASG

-255 EQAGGVNVA
+255 EKAGGVNVA
-264 KDLSDDQWANI
+264 KDLADDQWAKI
-275 SYEQLLQYNPD
+275 SYEQLLKYNPD

-297 KEDVLNDSELANLN
+297 KEDVLKDPQLANLN
-311 AVKNKAVYEMPG
+311 AVKNKAVYEMPS

-334 GVLGSMWLASIINE
+334 CVLGSMWLASII
-348 DEYSFDDF
+348 DEEGYSFDDF
-356 KNDAAGFYKEFYNV
+356 KNDAASFYKEFYNV

>member
-1 MVVYNFFQFN
+1 
-11 FLKLQ
+11 
-16 WYNVNIVNI
+16 
-25 LTKIV
+25 
-30 KCIMEGK
+30 
-37 MKIKKLISMILVVM
+37 MKIKKLISIVLVVM

-61 NTKPEGE
+61 NTNTQEKSQPKE
-68 SEQKKVTI
+68 VTI

-82 EVEVTGEYEKI
+82 EVKVTGNYEKI

-112 LVGIEAKA
+112 LVGIESKA

-132 LLELPNVG
+132 LLELPKVG

-162 KLTEQAKTLA
+162 KLTEQAKTLSDA
-172 DTGIT
+172 GIT

-182 PENEE
+182 PENEK
-187 LLRESIEMVATAT
+187 LLKESIEMVATAT

-215 QYAELEELTKD
+215 QYAKLEKLTKD
-226 SKDKPSVYLAG
+226 SKEKPSVYLAG
-237 TSNILTVASG
+237 TSDILTVASG

-255 EQAGGVNVA
+255 EKAGGVNVA
-264 KDLSDDQWANI
+264 KDLTDDQWAKI
-275 SYEQLLQYNPD
+275 SYEQLLKYNPD

-297 KEDVLNDSELANLN
+297 KEDVLKDPQLANLN
-311 AVKNKAVYEMPG
+311 AVKNKAVYEMPS

-334 GVLGSMWLASIINE
+334 CVLGSMWLASII
-348 DEYSFDDF
+348 DEEGYSFDDF
-356 KNDAAGFYKEFYNV
+356 KDDAASFYKEFYNV

>member
-1 MVVYNFFQFN
+1 
-11 FLKLQ
+11 
-16 WYNVNIVNI
+16 
-25 LTKIV
+25 
-30 KCIMEGK
+30 
-37 MKIKKLISMILVVM
+37 MKIKKLISIILVVM

-61 NTKPEGE
+61 NTNTQEKSQPKE
-68 SEQKKVTI
+68 VTI

-82 EVEVTGEYEKI
+82 EVKVTGNYEKI

-112 LVGIEAKA
+112 LVGIESKA

-132 LLELPNVG
+132 LLELPKVG

-162 KLTEQAKTLA
+162 KLTEQAKTLSDA
-172 DTGIT
+172 GIT

-182 PENEE
+182 PENEK
-187 LLRESIEMVATAT
+187 LLKESIEMVATAT

-215 QYAELEELTKD
+215 QYAKLEKLTKD
-226 SKDKPSVYLAG
+226 SKEKPSVYLAG
-237 TSNILTVASG
+237 TSDILTVASG

-255 EQAGGVNVA
+255 EKAGGVNVA
-264 KDLSDDQWANI
+264 KDLADDQWAKI
-275 SYEQLLQYNPD
+275 SYEQLLKYNPD

-297 KEDVLNDSELANLN
+297 KEDVLKDPQLANLN
-311 AVKNKAVYEMPG
+311 AVKNKAVYEMPS

-334 GVLGSMWLASIINE
+334 CVLGSMWLASII
-348 DEYSFDDF
+348 DEEGYSFDDF
-356 KNDAAGFYKEFYNV
+356 KNDAASFYKEFYNV

>member
-1 MVVYNFFQFN
+1 MIQFECVQKEKN
-11 FLKLQ
+11 VKL
-16 WYNVNIVNI
+16 
-25 LTKIV
+25 
-30 KCIMEGK
+30 CIMEGN
-37 MKIKKLISMILVVM
+37 MKTKKLISIALVVI
-51 MMTTMLVGCS
+51 MMTTMLIGCS
-61 NTKPEGE
+61 NTDSNMDAE
-68 SEQKKVTI
+68 SAPKEVTI

-82 EVEVTGEYEKI
+82 EVTVTGDYEKI

-100 TSMLVSL
+100 TSMLISL
-107 GLNDK
+107 GLTDK

-120 EKRPLYKLAAKE
+120 EKRPIYKLAAKE

-177 VIVIN
+177 VIVVN

-187 LLRESIEMVATAT
+187 LLKEAIEMIATAT
-200 GTTEKAKKLLSYYDE
+200 GTTEKAKELLSYYDE
-215 QYAELEELTKD
+215 QYTKLEGITKD

-237 TSNILTVASG
+237 TSNILTVSSG

-255 EQAGGVNVA
+255 EKAGGTNAA
-264 KDLSDDQWANI
+264 KDLTDDNWANI
-275 SYEQLLQYNPD
+275 SYEQLLSYNPD

-297 KEDVLNDSELANLN
+297 KEDVLKDPELSNLN
-311 AVKNKAVYEMPG
+311 AVKNNAVYEMPS

-334 GVLGSMWLASIINE
+334 GVLGSMWLVSIINE
-348 DEYSFDDF
+348 KEYSFDNF
-356 KNDAAGFYKEFYNV
+356 KDDAAKFYKQFYNV
-370 DIDKELVTK
+370 DIDKELITK

>member
-1 MVVYNFFQFN
+1 
-11 FLKLQ
+11 
-16 WYNVNIVNI
+16 
-25 LTKIV
+25 
-30 KCIMEGK
+30 
-37 MKIKKLISMILVVM
+37 MKIKKLISIFLVVM

-61 NTKPEGE
+61 NTNTQEKSQPKE
-68 SEQKKVTI
+68 VTI

-82 EVEVTGEYEKI
+82 EVKVTGNYKKI

-112 LVGIEAKA
+112 LVGIESKA

-132 LLELPNVG
+132 LLELPKVG

-162 KLTEQAKTLA
+162 KLTEQAKTLSDA
-172 DTGIT
+172 GIT

-182 PENEE
+182 PENEK
-187 LLRESIEMVATAT
+187 LLKESIEMVATAT

-215 QYAELEELTKD
+215 QYAKLEKLTKD
-226 SKDKPSVYLAG
+226 SKEKPSVYLAG
-237 TSNILTVASG
+237 TSDILTVASG

-255 EQAGGVNVA
+255 EKAGGVNVA
-264 KDLSDDQWANI
+264 KDLTDDQWAKI
-275 SYEQLLQYNPD
+275 SYEQLLKYNPD

-297 KEDVLNDSELANLN
+297 KEDVLKDPQLANLN
-311 AVKNKAVYEMPG
+311 AVKNKAVYEMPS

-334 GVLGSMWLASIINE
+334 CVLGSMWLASII
-348 DEYSFDDF
+348 DEEGYSFDDF